1 MLTKPSSRLP
11 AVDFSVPF
19 TTLAQFSEDI
29 TSLAEELR
37 SLIVAPNP
45 RKEPPTFNSTQVMEM
60 CGLDRQRFN
69 YLLHQNKLPQGKLL
83 ENKRTRLFKL
93 EELRQWIIETSPIP
107 KSPTARGLKGQGK
120 IIVVNQLKGG
130 SAKTTTAMCLAQGLN
145 LMGRRVLVGD
155 LDAQASITELCGMYA
170 ERDVGEEDTLMPY
183 IYDPDT
189 FDIQSLVKT
198 TYWDGLDVI
207 PAHQTLFAAEFH
219 LPAMVN
225 KDPKFKFWDVLRTGF
240 DGLRENYD
248 YIILD
253 TAPSLSYVTINALF
267 AADAMV
273 MPLVPESLD
282 FISSVSFWSL
292 FSNMYETVV
301 KHDPSL
307 ASRQYDF
314 VSVLLSKV
322 DNSPASS
329 APVVRDWARRAYGE
343 WLHSIEIPGSKM
355 MSASGL
361 GLSTVFDFSSDDA
374 RRASTA
380 RVREPLT
387 SYCQWIDD
395 KYAKEWSDL

>member
-1 MLTKPSSRLP
+1 MRTKPSSRLP

-19 TTLAQFSEDI
+19 GTLAQFSEDI
-29 TSLAEELR
+29 SSLAEELR

-45 RKEPPTFNSTQVMEM
+45 RKDPPTFNSTQVMEM

-69 YLLHQNKLPQGKLL
+69 YLLHQTELPKGQLQS
-83 ENKRTRLFKL
+83 NKRTRIFTL
-93 EELRQWIIETSPIP
+93 EELRKWIIEASSIP
-107 KSPTARGLKGQGK
+107 KSPIARGLPGRGK
-120 IIVVNQLKGG
+120 IVVVNQLKGG
-130 SAKTTTAMCLAQGLN
+130 SAKTTTAMCLGQGLN
-145 LMGRRVLVGD
+145 LMGRKVLVID
-155 LDAQASITELCGMYA
+155 LDPQSSITELCGMYA
-170 ERDVGEEDTLMPY
+170 ERDVGEEDTVMPF
-183 IYDPDT
+183 IYEPDT
-189 FDIQSLVKT
+189 FDIKTLVKT

-225 KDPKFKFWDVLRTGF
+225 KDPRFKFWDVFRAGF
-240 DGLRENYD
+240 DSFREDYD

-301 KHDPSL
+301 KHDPAL
-307 ASRQYDF
+307 AERQYDF

-322 DNSPASS
+322 DYSPASS

-343 WLHSIEIPGSKM
+343 WLHPIEIPVSRQ

-374 RRASTA
+374 RRASTT
-380 RVREPLT
+380 RIREPLAN
-387 SYCQWIDD
+387 YCQWIDD
-395 KYAKEWSDL
+395 KYKKEWSDS